1 MRIYIY
7 AVCLLLSSNIF
18 SQDKIY
24 MMNGGVFNVKIT
36 DTTKT
41 QVTLDFDKNSKTKKI
56 VIDKEDIF
64 SIKYGNEKEIIL
76 YTQDSLSEENYMTQ
90 QEMSDYVAGQRDAVK
105 GYRSLGT
112 TIGSFVVGAASG
124 LTGGFILIPLFS
136 PIPPSIFVV
145 AAGARWI
152 KIKRKNVSEPRYLK
166 SDTYVMGYDH
176 AARGKRL
183 QNALIGGGSGL
194 AAGIIGSILYSS
206 YNKK

>member
-112 TIGSFVVGAASG
+112 TIGSFVVSAAPV
-124 LTGGFILIPLFS
+124 LRVI
-136 PIPPSIFVV
+136 
-145 AAGARWI
+145 
-152 KIKRKNVSEPRYLK
+152 
-166 SDTYVMGYDH
+166 
-176 AARGKRL
+176 
-183 QNALIGGGSGL
+183 
-194 AAGIIGSILYSS
+194 
-206 YNKK
+206 